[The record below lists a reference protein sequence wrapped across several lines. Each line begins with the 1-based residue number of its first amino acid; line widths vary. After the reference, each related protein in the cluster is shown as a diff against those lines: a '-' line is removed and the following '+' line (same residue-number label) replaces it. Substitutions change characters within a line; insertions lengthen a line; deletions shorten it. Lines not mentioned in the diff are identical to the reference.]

1 MIVTRIELENWKN
14 FHKCDVKMAER
25 CFVVGANASGKSNF
39 LDVFRFL
46 RDITRTGGGL
56 QTAVVMRGG
65 MKKIRCL
72 AARTRSFISI
82 SVTLA
87 QSVDSSAE
95 WNYTLLFKNIGGGIR
110 KNEVAIIK
118 EEVIH
123 HGNVI
128 MSRNEKDKREDSET
142 LKYTYLE
149 QPTANREFRELKFF
163 FENIQYLNVV
173 PQLVRESGSLML
185 SSDKEDYYGRNF
197 IRRLS
202 VLNEKTRNSYFK
214 KINEV
219 LRLAVPQLEN
229 LSLVPDELGV
239 PHLEAK
245 YVHWRAAGSK
255 QQEDQFSDGTLRLI
269 GFLFALIDS
278 TGLTLLE
285 EPETNLHSAIIS
297 QFPEFIAKIQRTRKE
312 IRQVILTTHSFDI
325 LSNEGISGDEVIVLT
340 NTPEGTE
347 LSNVNDI
354 DRLKSMLKAGFSV
367 ADAVL
372 PYSMPDGI
380 DQMIRTIK

>member
-14 FHKCDVKMAER
+14 FHKCDIRLSER

-46 RDITRTGGGL
+46 RDITRMGGGL
-56 QTAVVMRGG
+56 QAAVAARGG

-72 AARTRSFISI
+72 AARTKSYISI
-82 SVTLA
+82 AVTLA
-87 QSVDSSAE
+87 ETADAE
-95 WNYTLLFKNIGGGIR
+95 MEWCYKLVFKHTGGGIR
-110 KNEVAIIK
+110 KNEVTIIK

-123 HGNVI
+123 KGKVI
-128 MSRNEKDKREDSET
+128 KTRSEQDKNEDSET
-142 LKYTYLE
+142 LKYTHLE
-149 QPTANREFRELKFF
+149 QPTVNKEFRELKAFF
-163 FENIQYLNVV
+163 DNIQYLNVV
-173 PQLVRESGSLML
+173 PQLVRESGSLLL
-185 SSDKEDYYGRNF
+185 SNDKEDYFGRNF

-202 VLNEKTRNSYFK
+202 RLNEKTRAAYFK
-214 KINEV
+214 RINEV
-219 LRLAVPQLEN
+219 LRIAVPQLEN
-229 LSLVPDELGV
+229 LSLVTDEMGV

-245 YVHWRAAGSK
+245 YIHWRAAGSK

-278 TGLTLLE
+278 PGLTLLE
-285 EPETNLHSAIIS
+285 EPETNLHSAIVA
-297 QFPEFIAKIQRTRKE
+297 QFPEFIAKMQRTRKE
-312 IRQVILTTHSFDI
+312 MRQVILTTHSFDI
-325 LSNEGISGDEVIVLT
+325 LSNEGIAGDEVVVLT

-347 LSNVNDI
+347 LSNIEDI
-354 DRLKSMLKAGFSV
+354 EQIKSMLKAGFTV

-380 DQMIRTIK
+380 DQMVRTIK